1 MGDYRRPRL
10 NMGDQKSPKI
20 PLDLTAAC
28 TCNCHIKYDV
38 HVHVHV
44 HPPLPALMMAAT
56 QSRTKV
62 GRNP

>member
-1 MGDYRRPRL
+1 
-10 NMGDQKSPKI
+10 MGDQKSPKI

-44 HPPLPALMMAAT
+44 LSPLPALMMAAT